1 MSREDEDGNSLT
13 LNEKEVLYKL
23 LPIAFIF
30 MCLVFGASTVSS
42 LPSFTT
48 TLPSPSFPASLPLR
62 ASVTG
67 YLDRQRLTGAC
78 SPRPTRVC
86 LSCHA

>member
-30 MCLVFGASTVSS
+30 MCLVFGASTVR
-42 LPSFTT
+42 LP
-48 TLPSPSFPASLPLR
+48 PL
-62 ASVTG
+62 G
-67 YLDRQRLTGAC
+67 LCGGQL
-78 SPRPTRVC
+78 
-86 LSCHA
+86 